1 MPDEIWLHIGLPK
14 SGTSSLQ
21 KHLLTHRESL
31 AGQGVSYVTP
41 KGKTSCNDLAV
52 AMNKSREDLGKMA
65 ADLNAAL
72 ETCPAPR
79 AFLSSEMFYG
89 MTPEALFSVLPALRG
104 RPLKVLAYLRRQ
116 DRYIEAKYLQKAKN
130 LRFLGSIDD
139 FIERFAGSGSD
150 YAAQLAPWLDLS
162 GVTLV
167 PRILER
173 TRLVG
178 GDVVS
183 DVYDLLGL
191 GEPEPEEAADN
202 NVSPGI
208 HRVQLLQAAAAAGL
222 ADPRRLQRAL
232 AAKFPQD
239 PKDRGPILSQ
249 TERRAY
255 LAAHEVGNALL
266 CARYF
271 PDQMQLFDT
280 DDLDRDAPGPGIPA
294 FTEAQLAEI
303 TRLLAAV
310 KSLA

>member
-1 MPDEIWLHIGLPK
+1 MPAEIWLHIGLPK
-14 SGTSSLQ
+14 SGTSTLQ
-21 KHLLTHRESL
+21 KHLLTHREAL
-31 AGQGVSYVTP
+31 AAQGVTYVTP

-52 AMNKSREDLGKMA
+52 AMNKSRDDLGKMA
-65 ADLNAAL
+65 ANLNTAL
-72 ETCPAPR
+72 ETCETSR

-89 MTPEALFSVLPALRG
+89 MTPEALFAVLPVLKVKS
-104 RPLKVLAYLRRQ
+104 LKVLTYLRRQ
-116 DRYIEAKYLQKAKN
+116 DKYIEAKYLQKAKN
-130 LRFLGSIDD
+130 LRFLGSIDA
-139 FIERFAGSGSD
+139 FIERFSGSGSD
-150 YAAQLAPWLDLS
+150 YAAQLAPWQDLA

-173 TRLVG
+173 PRLTG

-183 DVYDLLGL
+183 DVYALLGL
-191 GEPEPEEAADN
+191 DPPEPEESADN

-222 ADPRRLQRAL
+222 ADPRRLQRNL

-255 LAAHEVGNALL
+255 LAAHDKGNSTL
-266 CARYF
+266 CARFF
-271 PDQMQLFDT
+271 PDQAQLFDT
-280 DDLDRDAPGPGIPA
+280 ADLEHDTAGPGIPA
-294 FTEAQLAEI
+294 FTEAQLTEV
-303 TRLLAAV
+303 TRLLVAL